1 MPDFQFQPIK
11 GRLWKGRY
19 RKPVGKEPTYHVS
32 AQGDVNLIW
41 YDDGLKA
48 KCPVIV
54 SSAVEKMAKAVNT
67 IKREK
72 AGQSGGS
79 FVINEFG
86 QVISPIMESRDRY
99 LVGECEGILYFENS
113 MNKSEKTS
121 LDGSGLKLGA
131 EWKKPYIGMAY
142 NLDQNNRICFRKED
156 GDGRTEVFPPKQD
169 TELIKKL
176 RTVREDG
183 YIRFIVNQYGV
194 VLTKKEIN
202 GVWKGIYVGK
212 INYNKWFGKEG

>member
-1 MPDFQFQPIK
+1 MPEFKFQLIK
-11 GRLWKGRY
+11 ARIWKGRY
-19 RKPVGKEPTYHVS
+19 RKPAGKEPTYHVS
-32 AQGDVNLIW
+32 SQGDVNLIW
-41 YDDGLKA
+41 YDDGLRA

-54 SSAVEKMAKAVNT
+54 SAAVKQMADAVNS
-67 IKREK
+67 IKRAK
-72 AGQSGGS
+72 VGQAGGS

-113 MNKSEKTS
+113 MNRNEKTS
-121 LDGSGLKLGA
+121 LDSSGMKLGA

-142 NLDQNNRICFRKED
+142 NLDQYDRICFRKED
-156 GDGRTEVFPPKQD
+156 DDGCAEVYPSQQD

-176 RTVREDG
+176 RTVREVG

-194 VLTKKEIN
+194 ALTKKEIN
-202 GVWKGIYVGK
+202 GNWKAIYIGQ
-212 INYNKWFGKEG
+212 INYNKWFSKEG